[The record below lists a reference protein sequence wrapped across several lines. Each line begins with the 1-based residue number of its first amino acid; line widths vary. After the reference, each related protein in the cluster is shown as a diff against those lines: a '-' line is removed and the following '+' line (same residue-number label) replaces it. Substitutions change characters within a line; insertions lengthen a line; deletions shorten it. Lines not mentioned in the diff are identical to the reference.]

1 MNAAIVVTGQ
11 FEPMVIIV
19 NTTKLTDYSN
29 STIFDNEILL
39 KNGISIKRRNKK
51 NLRQIYD

>member
-19 NTTKLTDYSN
+19 YTTKLTDYSN